1 MKKIILS
8 LAMFMALGLSV
19 SAQSATQTSAQA
31 SVQDAPQFSDSKTYA
46 MRFEKF
52 VDSVA
57 ACDTLTS
64 AQKEKTAATYRAYLN
79 EYKVVKDSLTDED
92 VRAYSKC
99 KVKYQKAMANIFV
112 KKTSADVADTAEE
125 VGSKVSKF
133 FKKTKKKVQ
142 GAIDGFKEN

>member
-1 MKKIILS
+1 
-8 LAMFMALGLSV
+8 MFMALGLSV
-19 SAQSATQTSAQA
+19 SAQSATQTSTQTSAQA
-31 SVQDAPQFSDSKTYA
+31 SVQDTPQVSDSKTYA
-46 MRFEKF
+46 IRFEKF

-92 VRAYSKC
+92 VRTYSKC

-112 KKTSADVADTAEE
+112 KKTSSDVADTAEE

-142 GAIDGFKEN
+142 GAIDGFKDN

>member
-1 MKKIILS
+1 
-8 LAMFMALGLSV
+8 MAFGLSV
-19 SAQSATQTSAQA
+19 SAQSSKDSASQTY
-31 SVQDAPQFSDSKTYA
+31 VK
-46 MRFEKF
+46 RFEKF
-52 VDSVA
+52 VNEVA

-64 AQKEKTAATYRAYLN
+64 KQKKEASSTYRAYID
-79 EYKVVKDSLTDED
+79 EYKVVKDSLSDED

-112 KKTSADVADTAEE
+112 KKTSSDVADTAEE

-142 GAIDGFKEN
+142 GAIDGFKDN

>member
-1 MKKIILS
+1 MKKIIFS

-19 SAQSATQTSAQA
+19 SAQSTTQTSAQA
-31 SVQDAPQFSDSKTYA
+31 SVQDMPQASDSKTYA
-46 MRFEKF
+46 ARFEKF

-112 KKTSADVADTAEE
+112 KKTSSDVADTAEQ

>member
-8 LAMFMALGLSV
+8 LAMFMALALSV
-19 SAQSATQTSAQA
+19 SAQNANQT
-31 SVQDAPQFSDSKTYA
+31 SVQDTPQTSDSKTYA
-46 MRFEKF
+46 TRFEKF

-64 AQKEKTAATYRAYLN
+64 AQKEKTAATYRSYLN

-92 VRAYSKC
+92 VRSYSKC

-112 KKTSADVADTAEE
+112 KKTSSDVADTAEE

>member
-8 LAMFMALGLSV
+8 LAMFMALALPV
-19 SAQSATQTSAQA
+19 SAQNANQT
-31 SVQDAPQFSDSKTYA
+31 SVQDTQQTSDSKTYA
-46 MRFEKF
+46 TRFEKF

-92 VRAYSKC
+92 VRSYSKC

-112 KKTSADVADTAEE
+112 KKTSSNVADTAEE

-142 GAIDGFKEN
+142 GAIDGFKDN